1 MFLLPCP
8 KKRESNFGLRFCLSQ
23 RRAVQSVP
31 VGCRIILHKPAVRAD
46 RCRFR
51 DPGGTRVFRFCV
63 LDFPGQDTRERMGR
77 MTTRQ
82 RQILWF
88 LAIYGLSVGALTFL
102 ALLTRT
108 LLRWTTWSAGR
119 P

>member
-1 MFLLPCP
+1 
-8 KKRESNFGLRFCLSQ
+8 
-23 RRAVQSVP
+23 
-31 VGCRIILHKPAVRAD
+31 
-46 RCRFR
+46 
-51 DPGGTRVFRFCV
+51 
-63 LDFPGQDTRERMGR
+63 

>member
-1 MFLLPCP
+1 
-8 KKRESNFGLRFCLSQ
+8 
-23 RRAVQSVP
+23 
-31 VGCRIILHKPAVRAD
+31 
-46 RCRFR
+46 
-51 DPGGTRVFRFCV
+51 
-63 LDFPGQDTRERMGR
+63 

-88 LAIYGLSVGALTFL
+88 LAIYGSSVGALALL

-108 LLRWTTWSAGR
+108 LLRWTIWSASH

>member
-1 MFLLPCP
+1 
-8 KKRESNFGLRFCLSQ
+8 
-23 RRAVQSVP
+23 
-31 VGCRIILHKPAVRAD
+31 
-46 RCRFR
+46 
-51 DPGGTRVFRFCV
+51 
-63 LDFPGQDTRERMGR
+63 

-82 RQILWF
+82 RQILWL